1 MERNSNHYGTTLS
14 LSVPVPTRELFSH
27 RCTGDVLALLVDNPH
42 TSFGIRDVSRLIDA
56 THPTISSAIDDL
68 ESAGLVETEHAGA
81 KKHVRIDRTRL
92 DKPDDPIMQIPQAEF
107 HSPVREL
114 VDRVTDEIDDVCGVV
129 LFGSVARGE
138 ADRRSD
144 VDCFVLVDGSQ
155 AMAQQTADEI
165 TAALNETR
173 FDGDRYKFHVLVE
186 SVESARDYGDRLR
199 EIFATGLTI
208 VESEEL
214 TTLKEEVFADGRQ

>member
-1 MERNSNHYGTTLS
+1 M
-14 LSVPVPTRELFSH
+14 
-27 RCTGDVLALLVDNPH
+27 
-42 TSFGIRDVSRLIDA
+42 SRLIDA

-92 DKPDDPIMQIPQAEF
+92 NKPDDPIVQIPQAEF
-107 HSPVREL
+107 HEPVREL
-114 VDRVTDEIDDVCGVV
+114 VSSLTDDIDDVRGVV

-155 AMAQQTADEI
+155 ATAQQTADEI
-165 TAALNETR
+165 TATLNETR

-199 EIFATGLTI
+199 EIFATGLTL
-208 VESEEL
+208 VESEDL
-214 TTLKEEVFADGRQ
+214 TALKEEVFVDGQQ

>member
-1 MERNSNHYGTTLS
+1 MESESIHEGATMKL
-14 LSVPVPTRELFSH
+14 PVPLPSRDLFKHECSA
-27 RCTGDVLALLVDNPH
+27 DVLALLVDNPH
-42 TSFGIRDVSRLIDA
+42 TAFGIRDLSRA
-56 THPTISSAIDDL
+56 TDHHHRSISSAVSVL
-68 ESAGLVETEHAGA
+68 ESVGFVETEHAGS

-92 DKPDDPIMQIPQAEF
+92 DKPDDPIVQIPQTEF
-107 HSPVREL
+107 HAPVREL
-114 VDRVTDEIDDVCGVV
+114 LDRLSDEIDDLRGVV

-144 VDCFVLVDGSQ
+144 VDCFVLVDGTQ

-173 FDGDRYKFHVLVE
+173 FDGDRYRFHVLVE

-199 EIFATGLTI
+199 EMLATGVTLVDSDDLTD
-208 VESEEL
+208 
-214 TTLKEEVFADGRQ
+214 LKEEVFTDGR